1 MSFIW
6 PAMLLLLTAIPL
18 GVVAYLRLEQRRR
31 RRAVATGFPIA
42 MPVGAAE
49 VSGRSSRLRRR
60 IPAVLVVAGLGVLAI
75 GLARPQA
82 VVGVPRI
89 EGTVVLAFDVSGSM
103 GAKDLEPTR
112 MEAAKAAAR
121 KFVENQPPSV
131 LIGVVAF
138 SDSGFSTQVPTR
150 DQSLVV
156 AAINRLRPE
165 RGTSI
170 GRGIQESLTAIA
182 AADEDPAKG
191 YYSNRSPE
199 PTLAPTP
206 VPPGVFAPAAIVLLT
221 DGENTAPPDPFVAA
235 QIAADR
241 GVRIHTVGIGTEEGS
256 TLEVNGFMVHSQL
269 DAATLQR
276 ISEMTGGAFY
286 AASDAAQLAAV
297 YDNLDTRL
305 VVRPEA
311 MEVTSLVAGLG
322 ALILIVGAATSLL
335 WLGRAP

>member
-6 PAMLLLLTAIPL
+6 PVMLLLLVAIPL
-18 GVVAYLRLEQRRR
+18 GVLGYVRLEQRRR
-31 RRAVATGFPIA
+31 RRAAATGFP
-42 MPVGAAE
+42 MAAA
-49 VSGRSSRLRRR
+49 SDSPRLPRLRRR
-60 IPAVLVVAGLGVLAI
+60 IPAALIVAGLVVLVV

-103 GAKDLEPTR
+103 AAKDLEPTR
-112 MEAAKAAAR
+112 IEAAKAAAR
-121 KFVENQPPSV
+121 AFVEKQPPSV
-131 LIGVVAF
+131 LVGVVAF

-170 GRGIQESLTAIA
+170 GRGIQESLAAIA

-191 YYSNRSPE
+191 YYSNRSPG
-199 PTLAPTP
+199 PTPQPTP

-221 DGENTAPPDPFVAA
+221 DGENTAPPDPVAA
-235 QIAADR
+235 AQLAADR

-276 ISEMTGGAFY
+276 ISDMTGGAFY
-286 AASDAAQLAAV
+286 AAADSTQLAAV

-305 VVRPEA
+305 VVRQEA